1 MWNLINYKKYSQ
13 TTRKINKTN
22 SEVKIS
28 MNKKRI
34 LYKRQKYKPIIK
46 WLFLSRVIIEKGR
59 NGKKIWWGGRGFSNL
74 GYLLVPLYFFFHY

>member
-59 NGKKIWWGGRGFSNL
+59 NGKKIWWGGGEVFL
-74 GYLLVPLYFFFHY
+74 T